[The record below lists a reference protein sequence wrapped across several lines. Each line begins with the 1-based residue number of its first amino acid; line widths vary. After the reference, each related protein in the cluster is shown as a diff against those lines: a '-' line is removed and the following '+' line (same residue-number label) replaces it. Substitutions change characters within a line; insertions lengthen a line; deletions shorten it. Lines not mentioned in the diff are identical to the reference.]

1 MNRRHVTSSQ
11 RVFFVFDDSDDN
23 TEDFFKMKKYFMFEE
38 LGTNY
43 RREIIGGITT
53 FLAMAYILAVNPGIL
68 GDAGM
73 DKGAVFVATA
83 LAAAVGSLI
92 MGVFAKFPIAL
103 APGMGLNAFFAY
115 TVVLTYDI
123 PWQTG
128 LTGVFFSGL
137 IFIVLS
143 LTGIRETVINAIPAQ
158 LKYAVSAGIGLFITF
173 VGLQGAGIVVASPA
187 TLVTLGIFT
196 GATLLAV
203 FGIVISVLL
212 ILKFRSVGIFLGMV
226 ITAVV
231 GMITGVIAPPTAVVS
246 AIPSVDSTFLMALE
260 PIFDIFRN
268 PSEAFSNPDGI
279 FNLKFLVIVLT
290 FLFVDFF
297 DTAGTL
303 MAVAT
308 QAGLVKDDKLPRASR
323 ALMADALA
331 TTIGSLFGTST
342 TTAYV
347 ESTSGVAAGARSGFA
362 AVVTAMLFLIALF
375 FSPLL
380 AVVTPAVT
388 APALVIVGVLMVS
401 SLRLIEWDKFEIAV
415 PAFFTVLM
423 MPLGY
428 SIATGIAIG
437 FVFYPV
443 TMLLAGRKKEI
454 HPMMYGLFFVFLA
467 YFIWVR

>member
-1 MNRRHVTSSQ
+1 
-11 RVFFVFDDSDDN
+11 
-23 TEDFFKMKKYFMFEE
+23 MKKYFMFDE

-53 FLAMAYILAVNPGIL
+53 FLAMAYILAVNPMIL
-68 GDAGM
+68 SNAGM

-92 MGVFAKFPIAL
+92 MGIFAKFPISL
-103 APGMGLNAFFAY
+103 APGMGLNAFFAF
-115 TVVLTYDI
+115 TVVGAYGI
-123 PWQTG
+123 PWETA
-128 LTGVFFSGL
+128 LTGVLFSGL
-137 IFIVLS
+137 IFILLS

-173 VGLQGAGIVVASPA
+173 VGLQNAKIIVNDDA
-187 TLVTLGIFT
+187 TLVTLGSFT
-196 GATLLAV
+196 GETLLAV
-203 FGIVISVLL
+203 FGIILTVILL
-212 ILKFRSVGIFLGMV
+212 LKFRSIGIFVGMV
-226 ITAVV
+226 ITAIV
-231 GMITGVIAPPTAVVS
+231 GMITGVIAPPTAIVS
-246 AIPSVDSTFLMALE
+246 AIPSVESTFGVALD
-260 PIFDIFRN
+260 PIINDVG
-268 PSEAFSNPDGI
+268 SL
-279 FNLKFLVIVLT
+279 FNVKFLVVVLT

-362 AVVTAMLFLIALF
+362 AVVTAILFLVALF

-380 AVVTPAVT
+380 AVVTSAVT

-437 FVFYPV
+437 FVFYPI

>member
-1 MNRRHVTSSQ
+1 
-11 RVFFVFDDSDDN
+11 
-23 TEDFFKMKKYFMFEE
+23 MKKYFMFDE

-53 FLAMAYILAVNPGIL
+53 FLAMAYILAVNPLTL

-92 MGVFAKFPIAL
+92 MGIFAKFPIAL

-115 TVVLTYDI
+115 TVVGTYGI
-123 PWQTG
+123 PWETA
-128 LTGVFFSGL
+128 LTGVFFSGI
-137 IFIVLS
+137 IFIILS
-143 LTGIRETVINAIPAQ
+143 LTGIREAVINAIPAQ

-173 VGLQGAGIVVASPA
+173 VGLQGAGIIEDNPA
-187 TLVTLGIFT
+187 TLVSLGAFT
-196 GATLLAV
+196 GSTLLAV
-203 FGIVISVLL
+203 IGIVLSVIL
-212 ILKFRSVGIFLGMV
+212 IIKFRSIGIFVGMV
-226 ITAVV
+226 ITAIL

-246 AIPSVDSTFLMALE
+246 AIPSVESTFGVALN
-260 PIFDIFRN
+260 PIFNDFGSLVN
-268 PSEAFSNPDGI
+268 V
-279 FNLKFLVIVLT
+279 KFLVVVLT

-308 QAGLVKDDKLPRASR
+308 QAGLVKNDKLPRASR

-347 ESTSGVAAGARSGFA
+347 ESTSGVAAGARSGFS
-362 AVVTAMLFLIALF
+362 AVVTAMLFLVALF

-380 AVVTPAVT
+380 AVVTPSVT

>member
-1 MNRRHVTSSQ
+1 
-11 RVFFVFDDSDDN
+11 
-23 TEDFFKMKKYFMFEE
+23 MKKYFMFDE

-53 FLAMAYILAVNPGIL
+53 FLAMAYILAVNPEIL

-92 MGVFAKFPIAL
+92 MGIFAKFPISL

-115 TVVLTYDI
+115 TVVLTYGI

-128 LTGVFFSGL
+128 LTGVFFSGI
-137 IFIVLS
+137 IFIILS

-173 VGLQGAGIVVASPA
+173 VGLQGAGIIVDSPA
-187 TLVTLGIFT
+187 TLLTLGSFT
-196 GATLLAV
+196 GSTLLAV
-203 FGIVISVLL
+203 FGIILSVIL
-212 ILKFRSVGIFLGMV
+212 ILKFRSIGIFLGMV
-226 ITAVV
+226 ITAIV
-231 GMITGVIAPPTAVVS
+231 GMVTGIIAPPEAVVS
-246 AIPSVDSTFLMALE
+246 AIPSVDSTFMVALD
-260 PIFDIFRN
+260 PIFGD
-268 PSEAFSNPDGI
+268 FSSLLNV
-279 FNLKFLVIVLT
+279 KFLVVVLT

-362 AVVTAMLFLIALF
+362 AVVTAVLFLVALF

-401 SLRLIEWDKFEIAV
+401 SLRLIDWDKFEIAV

-443 TMLLAGRKKEI
+443 TMLLAGRKKKKFT
-454 HPMMYGLFFVFLA
+454 L
-467 YFIWVR
+467 

>member
-1 MNRRHVTSSQ
+1 
-11 RVFFVFDDSDDN
+11 
-23 TEDFFKMKKYFMFEE
+23 MKKYFMFDE

-92 MGVFAKFPIAL
+92 MGIFAKFPISL

-115 TVVLTYDI
+115 TVVLTYGI

-128 LTGVFFSGL
+128 LTGVFFSGI
-137 IFIVLS
+137 IFIILS

-173 VGLQGAGIVVASPA
+173 VGLQGAGIIVDSPA
-187 TLVTLGIFT
+187 TLLTLGSFT
-196 GATLLAV
+196 GSTLLAV
-203 FGIVISVLL
+203 FGIILSVIL
-212 ILKFRSVGIFLGMV
+212 ILKFRSIGIFLGMV
-226 ITAVV
+226 ITAIV
-231 GMITGVIAPPTAVVS
+231 GMVTGVIAPPEAVVS
-246 AIPSVDSTFLMALE
+246 AIPSVDSTFMVALD
-260 PIFDIFRN
+260 PIFGD
-268 PSEAFSNPDGI
+268 FSSLLNV
-279 FNLKFLVIVLT
+279 KFFVVVLT

-362 AVVTAMLFLIALF
+362 AVVTAVLFLVALF

-401 SLRLIEWDKFEIAV
+401 SLRLIDWDKFEIAV